1 MNTIN
6 QDVTKIK
13 SLLSQKNNA
22 EVKKLSDLFIPEYN
36 MKILSKLNPIE
47 RVEWLKINNY

>member
-13 SLLSQKNNA
+13 SLLSQKNND
-22 EVKKLSDLFIPEYN
+22 EIKRLSQLFIPEYN
-36 MKILSKLNPIE
+36 MKILSKLNPFE
-47 RVEWLKINNY
+47 RIEWLKINNY